1 VIRRPVHLPIRV
13 WLSLALVV
21 LLLVPTLTIWW
32 LSTAL
37 AGWEQQAQQ
46 ARLATAERLVS
57 TNVARWDD
65 DAWRRHAAAQLHA
78 LRVLVQLVDDTGQHV
93 LDISQGTA
101 PAKFATVAHTS
112 LAALPNDPSAGPSP
126 RQVALAAL
134 PKGAEQLTITS
145 PARPGHPSVV
155 RGTAYFIVLPSSPDD
170 QTWVLPLGGPT
181 PLALRLAGPRW
192 LIPLSCTLAALLLT
206 LAGLAWFVG
215 RTILRPL
222 AAMSR
227 AARQIAAGDL
237 EVQLRPSQAREVA
250 DVAAALQAMST
261 ALSASLARQVEL
273 EDQRRLF
280 IGALVHDLRTPLFT
294 LRAHLRGLQDGLATT
309 PVKAAHYVAVCC
321 EKADALERLV
331 ADLFAYTR
339 VELLEE
345 TLQSEPLELG
355 ALLVHAVAV
364 FQPRAAAK
372 GVNLAAACPA
382 DPLPL
387 LGDSALLARVLENLL
402 ENALRHTPVGGEV
415 AVRWRRETSHLVFS
429 VEDTGPGFA
438 PADLPHLFTPLYR
451 GEASRNRA
459 TGGAGLGLAIA
470 RGILRAH
477 GGDLT
482 AANRVAGGALLTGT
496 LPAMR
501 QADEL
506 PA

>member
-13 WLSLALVV
+13 WLGLALVV
-21 LLLVPTLTIWW
+21 LLLAPTLTNWW
-32 LSTAL
+32 LSRSL
-37 AGWEQQAQQ
+37 AGWEEQTQQ

-57 TNVARWDD
+57 TNAARWDD
-65 DAWRRHAAAQLHA
+65 YAWRQRAAAQLDA
-78 LRVLVQLVDDTGQHV
+78 LQVLVQLVDDAGRHV
-93 LDISQGTA
+93 LDVVQA
-101 PAKFATVAHTS
+101 PAPTKLATVAHNS
-112 LAALPNDPSAGPSP
+112 
-126 RQVALAAL
+126 VAAL
-134 PKGAEQLTITS
+134 PKDPLAGPSLSRPAIATFPKGVEQLTIKS
-145 PARPGHPSVV
+145 PARPGHPAVV
-155 RGTAYFIVLPSSPDD
+155 RGAAYFLVLPSSADD
-170 QTWVLPLGGPT
+170 QAWVLQLGGPT
-181 PLALRLAGPRW
+181 VLRLVGPWW
-192 LIPLSCTLAALLLT
+192 LVPLGTLAALLLT

-222 AAMSR
+222 AAMSG
-227 AARQIAAGDL
+227 AARRIAAGDL
-237 EVQLRPSQAREVA
+237 EVQLRPSRAREVA
-250 DVAAALQAMST
+250 EVTAALQAMST
-261 ALSASLARQVEL
+261 ALGASLARQVEL

-309 PVKAAHYVAVCC
+309 PAKATHYVAVCC

-345 TLQSEPLELG
+345 TLQSAPLELG

-364 FQPRAAAK
+364 LQPRAAAK
-372 GVNLAAACPA
+372 GVSLATAGPAAPC
-382 DPLPL
+382 PL

-402 ENALRHTPVGGEV
+402 ENALRHTPAGGQV
-415 AVRWRRETSHLVFS
+415 AVGWRREAARLVLT
-429 VEDTGPGFA
+429 VEDTGSGIA

-470 RGILRAH
+470 RGILRVH

-482 AANRVAGGALLTGT
+482 AANRPAGGAILTGT
-496 LPAMR
+496 LPAMC